1 MHIVFIVG
9 SYYPNYSAVGKCVG
23 NVADV
28 LAKENKVT
36 VICEKSTLDQKDKEI
51 YNNQTILRAI
61 TSDKTR
67 RLKVIEQIKRSKGVR
82 KSISNI
88 LLSVL
93 KLQQASKLVF
103 SKTSIKRE
111 LVSTYI
117 ETLKGIDENI
127 DVIIPASMPFESVI
141 AAHHYKENLNSEVVL
156 LPYLFDQFVENEAL
170 HRFKL
175 NKLLKKKMH
184 QGIERNVVV
193 SSKKILI
200 LKQLKDYF
208 KSVYPEY
215 SHIFKEVEHP
225 LIVEHKNYN
234 IRRESKRR
242 SGIVFTYAGSFY
254 KNIRDPKYMLEVFD
268 KLLNEMDGILNL
280 YTFGNCE
287 STICEYSS
295 KNKSIK
301 ANGSIPSNLVE
312 DALSDADFLVA
323 VGNSVS
329 NQVPSKIFEYLSYGK
344 PIIYFFEN
352 EDDSNIEILKKYPN
366 SICVDQKDITI
377 EDSVADLKS
386 FCETSKN
393 KIIPFEQI
401 SELYYDALPEY
412 TVQLIKGIVLN
423 SK

>member
-28 LAKENKVT
+28 LARENKVT
-36 VICEKSTLDQKDKEI
+36 VICEKSTLDQQDKEI
-51 YNNQTILRAI
+51 YNNQTILRTI

-67 RLKVIEQIKRSKGVR
+67 RLKVINQINRAKGSK
-82 KSISNI
+82 KSIYNI
-88 LLSVL
+88 LLNIL
-93 KLQQASKLVF
+93 KLQQALKFVF
-103 SKTSIKRE
+103 SKTSIKKE
-111 LVSTYI
+111 LVGTYEEI
-117 ETLKGIDENI
+117 LKRIDENI

-141 AAHHYKENLNSEVVL
+141 AAHNYKENINSEVIL

-175 NKLLKKKMH
+175 NKLLKKKKH
-184 QGIERNVVV
+184 QRIERNVVA

-215 SHIFKEVEHP
+215 SHILEEVEHP
-225 LIVEHKNYN
+225 LIVKNKKYN
-234 IRRESKRR
+234 IRRKRG

-268 KLLNEMDGILNL
+268 KLLNEVDGVLNL

-287 STICEYSS
+287 STIYEYSS
-295 KNKSIK
+295 KNESIK
-301 ANGSIPSNLVE
+301 ANGSIPSSLVE
-312 DALSDADFLVA
+312 GALSDADFLVA
-323 VGNSVS
+323 VGNSVN

-366 SICVDQKDITI
+366 SKCVNQKDMTF
-377 EDSVADLKS
+377 EDSIAELKS
-386 FCETSKN
+386 FCETNKN
-393 KIIPFEQI
+393 EAISFEQI
-401 SELYYDALPEY
+401 SELYSDALPEH
-412 TVQLIKGIVLN
+412 TAQLIKRIVLN